1 MKIKAAII
9 DNEQHAIETL
19 LYDLQTC
26 HSDQLDVVFTES
38 NPVEGLKRVRREL
51 PDLLFLDIN
60 MPALSGLDLI
70 ELIAD
75 LSTVVIFTTA
85 HIQYAPEAVETKA
98 AAYLIKPVT
107 RENLQR
113 VISRIHEQIT
123 SQKTP
128 RKKIAI
134 PDSQGISLINPDDII
149 YCKAQ
154 DNYCEFL
161 LRDSK
166 RLMSSKNLGSYEPL
180 LPPNDFLRVHKSFIV
195 NLSKVKRVER
205 TQHLELMMSNGDPV
219 PVARSRRNEVLKYLQ
234 P

>member
-1 MKIKAAII
+1 MKIKTAII

-19 LYDLQTC
+19 QYDLQTY
-26 HSDQLDVVFTES
+26 HSNQLDIVFTET
-38 NPVEGLKRVRREL
+38 NPVEGLKRVRKEL

-85 HIQYAPEAVETKA
+85 HIQYAPDAVETKA

-113 VISRIHEQIT
+113 VVSRLSEQIAN
-123 SQKTP
+123 QKTS
-128 RKKIAI
+128 RKKIPV

-149 YCKAQ
+149 YCRAQ
-154 DNYCEFL
+154 DNYCEFHL
-161 LRDSK
+161 VDNK
-166 RLMSSKNLGSYEPL
+166 RLISSKHLGSYEAL
-180 LPPNDFLRVHKSFIV
+180 LPTTNFLRVHKSFIV

-205 TQHLELMMSNGDPV
+205 TKYLELIMSNGDPV
-219 PVARSRRNEVLKYLQ
+219 PVARSRKNEVLQYVQ